1 MTNHNT
7 HLQESGSPQKTI
19 FDFASEGGNYDTLPA
34 DARKEV
40 LLADKDK
47 DSRDAFA
54 EIRAD
59 QLFAQAAGVLV
70 ELMDSDEAKIRLGA
84 ACEVFRFRAVTLK
97 GNKKR
102 QSIEKLIAALDDGF
116 RFR

>member
-1 MTNHNT
+1 MTNQHT
-7 HLQESGSPQKTI
+7 DLQGPGSAQKTI
-19 FDFASEGGNYDTLPA
+19 FDFAAEGGNYDTLPT
-34 DARKEV
+34 DARKDV

-70 ELMDSDEAKIRLGA
+70 DLMESDEEKIRLGA

-102 QSIEKLIAALDDGF
+102 QSIEKLTAALDDGF